1 MDILTI
7 ILLANQSIYMYGPF
21 SLGQAAFTD
30 PLNLGPLFVYFSC
43 GSETQSGQLLKKL
56 TRNIFFLAYQVGFG
70 PFKWLL
76 SLAQAHLT

>member
-43 GSETQSGQLLKKL
+43 GSETQWSIVKEIDPKY
-56 TRNIFFLAYQVGFG
+56 FFLAYQVGFG

>member
-56 TRNIFFLAYQVGFG
+56 TRNIFFWPIKLDLAHSSGLF
-70 PFKWLL
+70 LL
-76 SLAQAHLT
+76 PKPT